1 MTKGHYLFTILISSL
16 FITLSSLNNGL
27 TKATYSRSAGFSAV
41 QLSYADLTS
50 LINKTQSIVKSAN
63 LSSEIKW
70 ESSKIKIENGDSN
83 KFAYEGEI
91 TEKAFINAP
100 KMGSIIN
107 YRYQNS
113 GGPISHYEIDF
124 SDYRRTIEVEGESQE
139 QVDVLFAMAFKDINS
154 VTIYFGGVKQRI
166 FLGTII
172 SFIGLILII
181 QVASPKISR
190 LFAVVFNLCGF
201 LLLIFG
207 VIFPWIDLFPGAV
220 IYSIDTSFMAQH
232 GGAITILGIILTL
245 VTCIITLIYSRHLA
259 LSSKAPP
266 SEPPKQI

>member
-27 TKATYSRSAGFSAV
+27 AKATYSRSAGFSAV

-63 LSSEIKW
+63 ISCKIQW
-70 ESSKIKIENGDSN
+70 ESSKVEIENGDSN

-100 KMGSIIN
+100 KKGSIIN
-107 YRYQNS
+107 YRYLNS
-113 GGPISHYEIDF
+113 GGPISHVEIAF
-124 SDYRRTIEVEGESQE
+124 SDSRRTIKVGGESQE
-139 QVDVLFAMAFKDINS
+139 QVDALFAMAFTDINS
-154 VTIYFGGVKQRI
+154 VTIYIGGEKQRI
-166 FLGTII
+166 LFGGMI
-172 SFIGLILII
+172 SLIGWILII
-181 QVASPKISR
+181 TVVSRRISR
-190 LFAVVFNLCGF
+190 LLGVVFILCG
-201 LLLIFG
+201 LLLIIFG
-207 VIFPWIDLFPGAV
+207 VIFPWTDLSPGAA
-220 IYSIDTSFMAQH
+220 IYAGDASFMARH

-266 SEPPKQI
+266 SEPPK